1 MTSLNS
7 VELELELCRGKG
19 MCIPLRKLV
28 LSSSCCPV
36 RCLIIFIYWNISA
49 CGCTSFISTLF
60 PDGNITQRAIGIK
73 SNAVSTPAFIFATR
87 HSITIAA
94 WVASSTTRRTSCSF
108 WFCESAILNTESIP
122 WFLAI
127 AREYAL
133 ETFSQPL
140 WNQVI
145 KRKQMYKYPL
155 TCTNPYF
162 NVLYFFFLIFW
173 EWYFCLLF
181 ISDLHSRVSYFAF

>member
-1 MTSLNS
+1 MHLFHKHTFSWWKYHSEGNRYKKQCCQHSCFYFCNS
-7 VELELELCRGKG
+7 
-19 MCIPLRKLV
+19 
-28 LSSSCCPV
+28 
-36 RCLIIFIYWNISA
+36 
-49 CGCTSFISTLF
+49 
-60 PDGNITQRAIGIK
+60 
-73 SNAVSTPAFIFATR
+73 R

-162 NVLYFFFLIFW
+162 NILYFFFFNILGMI
-173 EWYFCLLF
+173 LLF
-181 ISDLHSRVSYFAF
+181 VVYFWSAFQGILFCILRFFATGKITNVKDWADIQKHLAILFQGVEAFLNDWSIPDSFITP